1 MLCTRRRYTVKAPD
15 GNKLAI
21 LNALNKPG
29 FVSGQAL
36 GEQLGISRAAVSKH
50 INSLQEM
57 GLDIFKVTGKGY
69 SLNNYAGLLN
79 QSQIQQHYNQLNSQL
94 KSQSANVEV
103 HPIIDSTNSELM
115 RRIQAKTALE
125 SGTIIVAEM
134 QQAGRGR
141 RGRVWQSPFGAN
153 LYYSYFWRLDDGLQ
167 AAMGVSIAVGLAVY
181 DTIKALYDIDLEL
194 KWPNDIYLNKQKLAG
209 VLVELDGQPQG
220 PCQLVLGIGINLQ
233 MPENFSQ
240 NIDQA
245 WTDLSQHTQK
255 LDKNELVASL
265 TYHLEHRLDQYRK
278 SGLQTMHQQWNSL
291 NAFAGECVELNTG
304 HRSWRGIC
312 EGIDPQGGIRI
323 RQDGDVKSY
332 YGGEISLRKAPL

>member
-1 MLCTRRRYTVKAPD
+1 MKAPD

-21 LNALNKPG
+21 LNALNQPG

-50 INSLQEM
+50 INSLQVM

-69 SLNNYAGLLN
+69 SLNNHAGLLN
-79 QSQIQQHYNQLNSQL
+79 QTKIQQYFNQLTSQL
-94 KSQSANVEV
+94 KSQSVNVEV

-125 SGTIIVAEM
+125 SGTVIVAEM
-134 QQAGRGR
+134 QQSGRGR

-181 DTIKALYDIDLEL
+181 DTIKALYDIELEL

-233 MPENFSQ
+233 MPQSFSQ
-240 NIDQA
+240 HIDQA
-245 WTDLSQHTQK
+245 WTDLSQHTQQ

-265 TYHLEHRLDQYRK
+265 TYHLENRLDQYRK
-278 SGLQTMHQQWNSL
+278 SGLHTMHEQWNSL
-291 NAFAGECVELNTG
+291 NAFAGEYVELNTG

-323 RQDGDVKSY
+323 RQDGEVKSY
-332 YGGEISLRKAPL
+332 YGGEISLRKAQL

>member
-1 MLCTRRRYTVKAPD
+1 MKAPD

-21 LNALNKPG
+21 LNALNQGG

-36 GEQLGISRAAVSKH
+36 GEKLGISRAAVSKH
-50 INSLQEM
+50 IKTLQEM

-69 SLNNYAGLLN
+69 CLNSQVGLLN
-79 QSQIQQHYNQLNSQL
+79 KTQIDQHYKALG
-94 KSQSANVEV
+94 ANTADVEV

-115 RRIQAKTALE
+115 RRIQAKTTLE
-125 SGTIIVAEM
+125 SGTVIVAEM

-181 DTIKALYDIDLEL
+181 DAIKALYQVDVEL
-194 KWPNDIYLNKQKLAG
+194 KWPNDIYINKQKLAG

-220 PCQLVLGIGINLQ
+220 PCQLVIGIGINLQ
-233 MPENFSQ
+233 MPESFSQ
-240 NIDQA
+240 HIDQA
-245 WTDLSQHTQK
+245 WTDLNQHTQK
-255 LDKNELVASL
+255 LDKNQLVASL
-265 TYHLEHRLDQYRK
+265 THHLERRLAQYRQT
-278 SGLQTMHQQWNSL
+278 GLQAMYEQWNSL
-291 NAFAGECVELNTG
+291 NAFAGEYVELNTG

-323 RQDGDVKSY
+323 RQDGEVKSY
-332 YGGEISLRKAPL
+332 YGGEVSLRKAQL

>member
-1 MLCTRRRYTVKAPD
+1 MKAPD

-21 LNALNKPG
+21 LNALNQGG

-36 GEQLGISRAAVSKH
+36 GEKLGISRAAVSKH
-50 INSLQEM
+50 IKTLQEM

-69 SLNNYAGLLN
+69 CLNSQVGLLN
-79 QSQIQQHYNQLNSQL
+79 KTQIDQHYKALG
-94 KSQSANVEV
+94 ANTADVEV

-125 SGTIIVAEM
+125 SGTVIVAEM

-181 DTIKALYDIDLEL
+181 DAIKALYQVDVEL
-194 KWPNDIYLNKQKLAG
+194 KWPNDIYINKQKLAG

-220 PCQLVLGIGINLQ
+220 PCQLVIGIGINLQ
-233 MPENFSQ
+233 MPESFSQ
-240 NIDQA
+240 HIDQA
-245 WTDLSQHTQK
+245 WTDLSQHTQQ
-255 LDKNELVASL
+255 LNKNQLVASL
-265 TYHLEHRLDQYRK
+265 TYYLEQRLEQYSE
-278 SGLQTMHQQWNSL
+278 SGLQSMHQQWNAL
-291 NAFAGECVELNTG
+291 NAFAGEYVELNTG

-312 EGIDPQGGIRI
+312 EGIDAQGGIRI
-323 RQDGDVKSY
+323 RQDGEVKSY
-332 YGGEISLRKAPL
+332 YGGEVSLRKAQL

>member
-1 MLCTRRRYTVKAPD
+1 MKAPD

-21 LNALNKPG
+21 LNALNQGG

-36 GEQLGISRAAVSKH
+36 GEKLGISRAAVSKH
-50 INSLQEM
+50 IKTLQEM

-69 SLNNYAGLLN
+69 CLNSQVGLLN
-79 QSQIQQHYNQLNSQL
+79 KTQIDQHYKALG
-94 KSQSANVEV
+94 ANTADVEV

-125 SGTIIVAEM
+125 SGTVIVAEM

-181 DTIKALYDIDLEL
+181 DAIKALYQVDVEL
-194 KWPNDIYLNKQKLAG
+194 KWPNDIYINKQKLAG

-220 PCQLVLGIGINLQ
+220 PCQLVIGIGINLQ
-233 MPENFSQ
+233 MPESFSQ
-240 NIDQA
+240 HIDQA
-245 WTDLSQHTQK
+245 WTDLNQHTQK
-255 LDKNELVASL
+255 LDKNQLVASL
-265 TYHLEHRLDQYRK
+265 TYHLEQRLAQYRQT
-278 SGLQTMHQQWNSL
+278 GLQAMYEQWNSL
-291 NAFAGECVELNTG
+291 NAFAGEYVELNTG

-312 EGIDPQGGIRI
+312 EGIDAQGGILI
-323 RQDGDVKSY
+323 RQDGEVKSY
-332 YGGEISLRKAPL
+332 YGGEVSLRKAQL

>member
-1 MLCTRRRYTVKAPD
+1 MKAPD

-21 LNALNKPG
+21 LNALNQGG

-36 GEQLGISRAAVSKH
+36 GEKLGISRAAVSKH
-50 INSLQEM
+50 IKTLQEM

-69 SLNNYAGLLN
+69 CLNSQVGLLN
-79 QSQIQQHYNQLNSQL
+79 KTQIDQHYKALG
-94 KSQSANVEV
+94 ANTAYVEV

-125 SGTIIVAEM
+125 SGTVIVAEM

-181 DTIKALYDIDLEL
+181 DAIKALYQIDVEL
-194 KWPNDIYLNKQKLAG
+194 KWPNDIYINKQKLAG

-220 PCQLVLGIGINLQ
+220 PCQLVIGIGINLQ
-233 MPENFSQ
+233 MPESFSQ
-240 NIDQA
+240 HIDQA
-245 WTDLSQHTQK
+245 WTDLNQHTQK
-255 LDKNELVASL
+255 LDKNQLVASL
-265 TYHLEHRLDQYRK
+265 TYYLEQRLVQYRQT
-278 SGLQTMHQQWNSL
+278 GLQDMYEQWNSL
-291 NAFAGECVELNTG
+291 NAFAGDYVELNTG

-323 RQDGDVKSY
+323 RQDGEVKSY
-332 YGGEISLRKAPL
+332 YGGEVSLRKAQV

>member
-1 MLCTRRRYTVKAPD
+1 VLGVF
-15 GNKLAI
+15 G
-21 LNALNKPG
+21 G
-29 FVSGQAL
+29 F
-36 GEQLGISRAAVSKH
+36 GEKLGISRAAVSKH
-50 INSLQEM
+50 IKTLQEM

-69 SLNNYAGLLN
+69 CLNSQVGLLN
-79 QSQIQQHYNQLNSQL
+79 KTQIDQHYKALG
-94 KSQSANVEV
+94 ANTADVEV

-125 SGTIIVAEM
+125 SGTVIVAEM

-181 DTIKALYDIDLEL
+181 DAIKALYQIDVEL
-194 KWPNDIYLNKQKLAG
+194 KWPNDIYINKQKLAG

-220 PCQLVLGIGINLQ
+220 PCQLVIGIGINLQ
-233 MPENFSQ
+233 MPESFSQ
-240 NIDQA
+240 HIDQA
-245 WTDLSQHTQK
+245 WTDLNQHTQK
-255 LDKNELVASL
+255 LDKNQLVASL
-265 TYHLEHRLDQYRK
+265 TYHLEQRLVQYRQT
-278 SGLQTMHQQWNSL
+278 GLQDMYEQWNSL
-291 NAFAGECVELNTG
+291 NAFAGDYVELNTG

-323 RQDGDVKSY
+323 RQDGEVKSY
-332 YGGEISLRKAPL
+332 YGGEVSLRKAQV

>member
-1 MLCTRRRYTVKAPD
+1 MKAPD

-21 LNALNKPG
+21 LNALNLGG

-36 GEQLGISRAAVSKH
+36 GEELGISRAAVSKH
-50 INSLQEM
+50 IKTLQEM

-69 SLNNYAGLLN
+69 CLNSQVGLLN
-79 QSQIQQHYNQLNSQL
+79 KKQIDQHYKALGAS
-94 KSQSANVEV
+94 SANVEV

-115 RRIQAKTALE
+115 RRIQSKAELE
-125 SGTIIVAEM
+125 SGKVIVAEM

-181 DTIKALYDIDLEL
+181 DAIKALYQIDVEL
-194 KWPNDIYLNKQKLAG
+194 KWPNDIYINKQKLAG
-209 VLVELDGQPQG
+209 VLLELDGQPQG
-220 PCQLVLGIGINLQ
+220 PCQLVIGIGINLQ
-233 MPENFSQ
+233 MLESFSQ
-240 NIDQA
+240 HIDQA
-245 WTDLSQHTQK
+245 WTDLNQHTQQ

-265 TYHLEHRLDQYRK
+265 TYYLEKRLLQYSQ
-278 SGLQTMHQQWNSL
+278 SGLQEMYEQWNAL
-291 NAFAGECVELNTG
+291 NAFAGELVELNTG

-323 RQDGDVKSY
+323 RQDGEVKSY
-332 YGGEISLRKAPL
+332 YGGEVSLRKAQP

>member
-1 MLCTRRRYTVKAPD
+1 MKAPD

-21 LNALNKPG
+21 LNALNQGG

-36 GEQLGISRAAVSKH
+36 GEKLGISRAAVSKH
-50 INSLQEM
+50 IKTLQEM

-69 SLNNYAGLLN
+69 CLNSQVGLLN
-79 QSQIQQHYNQLNSQL
+79 KTQIDQHYKALG
-94 KSQSANVEV
+94 ANTADVEV

-125 SGTIIVAEM
+125 SGTVIVAEM

-181 DTIKALYDIDLEL
+181 DAIKALYQIDVEL
-194 KWPNDIYLNKQKLAG
+194 KWPNDIYINKQKLAG

-220 PCQLVLGIGINLQ
+220 PCQLVIGIGINLQ
-233 MPENFSQ
+233 MPESFSK

-245 WTDLSQHTQK
+245 WTDLNQHTQK
-255 LDKNELVASL
+255 LDKNQLVASL
-265 TYHLEHRLDQYRK
+265 TYHLEQRLVQYRQT
-278 SGLQTMHQQWNSL
+278 GLQDMYEQWNSL
-291 NAFAGECVELNTG
+291 NAFAGDYVELNTG

-323 RQDGDVKSY
+323 RQDGEVKSY
-332 YGGEISLRKAPL
+332 YGGEVSLRKAQV

>member
-1 MLCTRRRYTVKAPD
+1 MKAPD

-21 LNALNKPG
+21 LNALNLGG
-29 FVSGQAL
+29 FVSGQVL
-36 GEQLGISRAAVSKH
+36 GEELGISRAAVSKH
-50 INSLQEM
+50 IKTLQEM

-69 SLNNYAGLLN
+69 CLNSQVGLLN
-79 QSQIQQHYNQLNSQL
+79 KTQIDQHYKALGAST
-94 KSQSANVEV
+94 ANVEV

-115 RRIQAKTALE
+115 RRIQSKAELE
-125 SGTIIVAEM
+125 SGKVVVAEM

-181 DTIKALYDIDLEL
+181 DAIKALYQIDVEL
-194 KWPNDIYLNKQKLAG
+194 KWPNDIYINKQKLAG

-220 PCQLVLGIGINLQ
+220 PCQLVIGIGINLQ
-233 MPENFSQ
+233 MPESFSQ
-240 NIDQA
+240 HIDQA
-245 WTDLSQHTQK
+245 WTDLNQHTQQ

-265 TYHLEHRLDQYRK
+265 TYYLEKRLLQYSQ
-278 SGLQTMHQQWNSL
+278 SGLQEMYEQWNAL
-291 NAFAGECVELNTG
+291 NAFAGEQVELNTG

-323 RQDGDVKSY
+323 RQDGEVKSY
-332 YGGEISLRKAPL
+332 YGGEVSLRKAQP

>member
-1 MLCTRRRYTVKAPD
+1 MKAPD

-21 LNALNKPG
+21 LNALNQGG
-29 FVSGQAL
+29 FVSGQGL
-36 GEQLGISRAAVSKH
+36 GEKLGISRAAVSKH
-50 INSLQEM
+50 IKTLQEM

-69 SLNNYAGLLN
+69 CLNSQVGLLN
-79 QSQIQQHYNQLNSQL
+79 KTQIDQHYKALG
-94 KSQSANVEV
+94 ANTADVEV

-125 SGTIIVAEM
+125 SGAVIVAEM

-181 DTIKALYDIDLEL
+181 DAIKALYQIDVEL
-194 KWPNDIYLNKQKLAG
+194 KWPNDIYINKQKLAG

-220 PCQLVLGIGINLQ
+220 PCQLVIGIGINLQ
-233 MPENFSQ
+233 MPESFSQ
-240 NIDQA
+240 HIDQA
-245 WTDLSQHTQK
+245 WTDLNQHTQK
-255 LDKNELVASL
+255 LDKNQLVASL
-265 TYHLEHRLDQYRK
+265 TYHLEQRLVQYRQT
-278 SGLQTMHQQWNSL
+278 GLQDMYEQWNSL
-291 NAFAGECVELNTG
+291 NAFAGDYVELNTG

-323 RQDGDVKSY
+323 RQDGEVKSY
-332 YGGEISLRKAPL
+332 YGGEVSLRKAQV

>member
-1 MLCTRRRYTVKAPD
+1 MKAPD

-21 LNALNKPG
+21 LNALNQGG

-36 GEQLGISRAAVSKH
+36 GEKLGISRAAVSKH
-50 INSLQEM
+50 IKTLQEM

-69 SLNNYAGLLN
+69 CLNNQVSLLN
-79 QSQIQQHYNQLNSQL
+79 KTQIDQHYKALG
-94 KSQSANVEV
+94 ANTADVEV

-115 RRIQAKTALE
+115 RRIQAKTAPE
-125 SGTIIVAEM
+125 SGTVIVAEM

-181 DTIKALYDIDLEL
+181 DVIKALYQIDVEL
-194 KWPNDIYLNKQKLAG
+194 KWPNDIYINKQKLAG

-220 PCQLVLGIGINLQ
+220 PCQLVIGIGINLQ
-233 MPENFSQ
+233 MPESFSQ
-240 NIDQA
+240 HIDQA
-245 WTDLSQHTQK
+245 WTDLNQHTQK
-255 LDKNELVASL
+255 LDKNQLVASL
-265 TYHLEHRLDQYRK
+265 TYHLEQRLVQYRQT
-278 SGLQTMHQQWNSL
+278 GLQDMYEQWNSL
-291 NAFAGECVELNTG
+291 NAFAGDYVEVNTG

-323 RQDGDVKSY
+323 RQDGEVKSY
-332 YGGEISLRKAPL
+332 YGGEVSLRKAQV

>member
-1 MLCTRRRYTVKAPD
+1 MPNIWRACTVKAPD

-21 LNALNKPG
+21 LNALNQGG

-36 GEQLGISRAAVSKH
+36 GEQLGISRAAISKH
-50 INSLQEM
+50 VQSLQDM

-69 SLNNYAGLLN
+69 RLNNYAGLLN
-79 QSQIQQHYNQLNSQL
+79 QSKIQQHYTALGAQTAS
-94 KSQSANVEV
+94 VEV

-115 RRIQAKTALE
+115 RRIQSKTELE
-125 SGTIIVAEM
+125 SGTVIVAEM

-153 LYYSYFWRLDDGLQ
+153 LYYSYFWRLDDGIQ

-181 DTIKALYDIDLEL
+181 DAIKTLYSIEVEL

-220 PCQLVLGIGINLQ
+220 PCQLVIGIGINLQ
-233 MPENFSQ
+233 MPQSFSQ
-240 NIDQA
+240 HIDQA
-245 WTDLSQHTQK
+245 WTDLSQHAQQ
-255 LDKNELVASL
+255 LDKNQLVASL
-265 TYHLEHRLDQYRK
+265 TYYLEQRLVQYRQT
-278 SGLQTMHQQWNSL
+278 GLHAMYEQWNSL

-323 RQDGDVKSY
+323 RQDGEVKSY
-332 YGGEISLRKAPL
+332 YGGEVSLRKAQI

>member
-1 MLCTRRRYTVKAPD
+1 
-15 GNKLAI
+15 
-21 LNALNKPG
+21 
-29 FVSGQAL
+29 
-36 GEQLGISRAAVSKH
+36 
-50 INSLQEM
+50 
-57 GLDIFKVTGKGY
+57 
-69 SLNNYAGLLN
+69 
-79 QSQIQQHYNQLNSQL
+79 
-94 KSQSANVEV
+94 
-103 HPIIDSTNSELM
+103 M

-125 SGTIIVAEM
+125 SGTVIVAEM

-181 DTIKALYDIDLEL
+181 DTIKALYDIELEL

-233 MPENFSQ
+233 MPQSFSQ
-240 NIDQA
+240 HIDQA
-245 WTDLSQHTQK
+245 WTDLSQHTQQ

-278 SGLQTMHQQWNSL
+278 SGLHTMHEQWNSL

-304 HRSWRGIC
+304 HRSWWGIC

-323 RQDGDVKSY
+323 RQDGEVKSY
-332 YGGEISLRKAPL
+332 YGGEISLRKAQL

>member
-1 MLCTRRRYTVKAPD
+1 VKAPD

-21 LNALNKPG
+21 LNALNQPG

-50 INSLQEM
+50 INSLQVM

-69 SLNNYAGLLN
+69 SLNNHAGLLN
-79 QSQIQQHYNQLNSQL
+79 QTKIQQHFNQLTSQL
-94 KSQSANVEV
+94 KSQPVNVEV

-125 SGTIIVAEM
+125 SGTVIVAEM

-181 DTIKALYDIDLEL
+181 DTIKALYDIELEL

-233 MPENFSQ
+233 MPQSFSQ
-240 NIDQA
+240 HIDQA
-245 WTDLSQHTQK
+245 WTDLSQHTQQ

-265 TYHLEHRLDQYRK
+265 TYHLENRLDQYRK
-278 SGLQTMHQQWNSL
+278 SGLQTMHEQWNSL

-323 RQDGDVKSY
+323 RQDGEVKSY
-332 YGGEISLRKAPL
+332 YGGEISLRKAQL